1 MHVLVKL
8 FPAWL
13 CICRISSGEGEG
25 LEFWMLTSGSI
36 PFHSWVRALVGRL
49 LAVLEFASGMV
60 DRGEGA
66 KIDPLP
72 ETVYEYQ

>member
-1 MHVLVKL
+1 
-8 FPAWL
+8 
-13 CICRISSGEGEG
+13 
-25 LEFWMLTSGSI
+25 MLTSGSI